1 MILLRF
7 LASGSFE
14 RNAGDAI
21 RVSQPTVSVYLPKV
35 CDALLK
41 YVATFICMPQTRA
54 ELQAAALAFHSL
66 AGFPRT
72 IGAID
77 CTHVKILSPGGLQ
90 VIRAHDSYAD
100 AEFLIP
106 LQCSYLYRPNRF
118 GIEKDISR

>member
-14 RNAGDAI
+14 QNAGDAV
-21 RVSQPTVSVYLPKV
+21 RVSQPTVSLYLPKV

-41 YVATFICMPQTRA
+41 YVPTLIRMPQTRA
-54 ELQAAALAFHSL
+54 EQQAAVTAFHSL

-90 VIRAHDSYAD
+90 VIRANDSYAD
-100 AEFLIP
+100 A
-106 LQCSYLYRPNRF
+106 
-118 GIEKDISR
+118 